1 MRKMYKTPTTE
12 NVLIEQQFA
21 IMSASGERKQ
31 NVINPGELSSGQL
44 G

>member
-31 NVINPGELSSGQL
+31 DVINPAQL
-44 G
+44 YNGKLG

>member
-12 NVLIEQQFA
+12 NVLIKQQFA

-31 NVINPGELSSGQL
+31 NVINPGQL
-44 G
+44 NNGKLG

>member
-31 NVINPGELSSGQL
+31 NVINPAQL
-44 G
+44 YNGNLG

>member
-31 NVINPGELSSGQL
+31 NVINPAQL
-44 G
+44 YDGKLG